1 MHPGLASSPRVF
13 LGAVTILISWCLVSC
28 HTSWAV
34 SFELPEVT
42 LVGNET
48 IPTSGIFEVM
58 VKASP
63 WELSLDVTAFNLDLM
78 INSPLVQLGPATPP
92 TANALLGGGNFS
104 DFSPDSQTVRVVHI
118 IADAVPL
125 ADNKVL
131 AQIPFEIAVGQ
142 EGIFDLTFGPFNA
155 VSDAAGQ
162 LLVPNTSAGGFI
174 KVAFP
179 VVGDYNNDGM
189 WNAGDYTVWRESFGD
204 TGFSLPAD
212 GTGPGLD
219 GLPDGIVDQHDY
231 AYWKLNFGLP
241 SLPPS
246 TSSSGN
252 IPEPGSLL
260 LLLMVPFLMPARC
273 RNLPGE

>member
-13 LGAVTILISWCLVSC
+13 LGVVTILISWCLVSC

-48 IPTSGIFEVM
+48 IPTSGILEVL
-58 VKASP
+58 VRSSP
-63 WELSLDVTAFNLDLM
+63 WELSLDVNAFNLDLM
-78 INSPLVQLGPATPP
+78 IDSPLVQLGPATPP
-92 TANALLGGGNFS
+92 TANALFGGGNFS

-162 LLVPNTSAGGFI
+162 LLNPNTSAGGFI

-179 VVGDYNNDGM
+179 VVGDYNNDGI

-204 TGFSLPAD
+204 TGFGLPAD

-231 AYWKLNFGLP
+231 AYWKMNFGLP
-241 SLPPS
+241 SLPGS